1 MYPPSAMFAALLLM
15 YLKEL
20 RSVLG
25 PIRFLSSNP
34 VWLRALGLRRV
45 GGVEVHSVPDRTR
58 FYRLA
63 RRIGVDGMMRILSVM
78 VVRLMQRGVIRAK
91 SVSLD
96 ATIISAW
103 SKDCRSRKDEQ
114 HLKTCRHEVSKDRD
128 ASWGYDHHRDGY
140 VCGYKV
146 HVLMDSETALPILL
160 TVTNAGYGETRTVP
174 WFVSMLLLL
183 SARLRKFFADM
194 GVRQQPGQ
202 APRRAEAEGGPLH
215 LPADQGRQGLH
226 PGREEGE
233 EEAPLP
239 SIPPEE
245 LHPSLLGGPRLEEV
259 RQGVRRPDL
268 LGAGLLSGEGL
279 PGPGLPDAQ
288 GEGVGHAPL
297 GGDMRGHA
305 GVGEHRPGR
314 RETRPHQA
322 RQTHQGIGGELRTAL
337 GQPMP
342 K

>member
-1 MYPPSAMFAALLLM
+1 MFAALLLM

-146 HVLMDSETALPILL
+146 HRPHGLGDGPPHPAHRHQRRVRRDQDRAM
-160 TVTNAGYGETRTVP
+160 V
-174 WFVSMLLLL
+174 
-183 SARLRKFFADM
+183 RLH
-194 GVRQQPGQ
+194 
-202 APRRAEAEGGPLH
+202 APAA
-215 LPADQGRQGLH
+215 
-226 PGREEGE
+226 GREV
-233 EEAPLP
+233 
-239 SIPPEE
+239 
-245 LHPSLLGGPRLEEV
+245 EEV
-259 RQGVRRPDL
+259 LRR
-268 LGAGLLSGEGL
+268 
-279 PGPGLPDAQ
+279 
-288 GEGVGHAPL
+288 H
-297 GGDMRGHA
+297 GGTA
-305 GVGEHRPGR
+305 ATRPGSSSCR
-314 RETRPHQA
+314 
-322 RQTHQGIGGELRTAL
+322 G
-337 GQPMP
+337 
-342 K
+342 